1 MATGSAI
8 DFLST
13 LGDTEEQRTDIAVT
27 DISPDPAQ
35 PRRVFNEDEMAFLER
50 GIKNSG
56 ILQPLLLRTAPAGSG
71 TKYILIDGE
80 RRWRI
85 AQRANLTTVPALIRD
100 DIPAARLRFIQAMA
114 NNNRASLTDYEL
126 AIVIK
131 EELDNDSKLK
141 KKDVAELL
149 GLNAS
154 QVSRLLALLEPE
166 FAELA
171 QSGKI
176 ASADALAK
184 LKALEPESRER
195 LMLEAQT
202 GDFVISRDAVE
213 AESKAVKAQQ
223 EAQEPAQE
231 PGNQAGHD
239 TGTATDSSA
248 LQGGADGSPSGF
260 DDSDHGG
267 TPPSTAPTVATP
279 RPKEPTSKA
288 PASSSVKLTLAVEDV
303 ELLIPYF
310 VAKDQEK
317 VELKMSQDTAMG
329 LIEKLTGGKAPA
341 ELADYAQ
348 AIKDGIQA
356 QLHTA

>member
-1 MATGSAI
+1 MATTGSAI

-13 LGDTEEQRTDIAVT
+13 LGDTEEQRTDISVT

-35 PRRVFNEDEMAFLER
+35 PRRVFNDEEMAFLER
-50 GIKNSG
+50 GVKNSG
-56 ILQPLLLRTAPAGSG
+56 ILQPLLLRTAPPGHA

-85 AQRANLTTVPALIRD
+85 AQRVNLTTVPALVRD
-100 DIPAARLRFIQAMA
+100 DIPPARLRFIQAMA

-223 EAQEPAQE
+223 EAQEP
-231 PGNQAGHD
+231 GNQAGHD

-248 LQGGADGSPSGF
+248 LQGGTDGTPSGF

-288 PASSSVKLTLAVEDV
+288 PASNSVKLTLAVEDV